1 MDELEERRRRGGT
14 GKAYLV
20 PIGDLYPDEQYII
33 IRGKFGVGLAAF
45 ETHFIYSEQE
55 QETVDIK
62 VTESC
67 QPEVNFKIGPIRQ
80 C

>member
-20 PIGDLYPDEQYII
+20 PLGDPYPDERYVI
-33 IRGKFGVGLAAF
+33 IRGKFGLGVASF
-45 ETHFIYSEQE
+45 ESHYLYSDQEQE
-55 QETVDIK
+55 QVDIK

-67 QPEVNFKIGPIRQ
+67 PTFKIGPISQ